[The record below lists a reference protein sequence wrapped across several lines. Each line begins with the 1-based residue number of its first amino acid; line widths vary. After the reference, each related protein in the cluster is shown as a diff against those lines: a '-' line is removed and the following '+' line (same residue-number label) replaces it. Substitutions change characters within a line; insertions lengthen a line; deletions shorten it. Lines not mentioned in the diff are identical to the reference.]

1 MKAEGRVSLSRDMVP
16 GEYTLQVIVTDKLA
30 SGRFKTVTQ
39 SMDFE
44 IEP

>member
-1 MKAEGRVSLSRDMVP
+1 MTP
-16 GEYTLQVIVTDKLA
+16 GEYVLQVIVTDKLA
-30 SGRFKTVTQ
+30 KSKFKTVTQ